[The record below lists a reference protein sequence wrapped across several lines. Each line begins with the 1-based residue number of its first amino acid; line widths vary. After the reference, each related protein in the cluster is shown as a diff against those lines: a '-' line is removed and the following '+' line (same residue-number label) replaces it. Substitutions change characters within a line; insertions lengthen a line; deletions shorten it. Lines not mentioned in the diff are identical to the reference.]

1 MNVVIVIGVLC
12 AIMIPSSFIYKR
24 FYNVSNPNALHQE
37 FNDSQD
43 PDYKDQE
50 SRGGKSGEGSSTHY
64 YND

>member
-1 MNVVIVIGVLC
+1 MAQRNATLSRRILNVVIVIGVLC

-24 FYNVSNPNALHQE
+24 FYNVANPNAMHQE

-50 SRGGKSGEGSSTHY
+50 MNNR
-64 YND
+64 